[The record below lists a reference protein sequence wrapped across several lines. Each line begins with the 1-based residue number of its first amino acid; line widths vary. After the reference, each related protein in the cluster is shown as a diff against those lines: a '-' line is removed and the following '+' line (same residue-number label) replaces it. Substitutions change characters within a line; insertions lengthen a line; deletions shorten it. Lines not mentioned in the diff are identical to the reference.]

1 MFIVTDEGDSFRVG
15 AISDN
20 LDDMSHVASL
30 SWLIS
35 FKFFVINGLEDCVD
49 TLPNLG
55 TILITIRMFPCMF
68 FPQFVS
74 FR

>member
-30 SWLIS
+30 S
-35 FKFFVINGLEDCVD
+35 
-49 TLPNLG
+49 
-55 TILITIRMFPCMF
+55 
-68 FPQFVS
+68 
-74 FR
+74 